1 MPLSKPPPAKD
12 LTCKKRSIRELWTY
26 PALRRKVADVAS
38 QIVRH
43 GGFMKTTCESE
54 KRVPQTWPW
63 TVLWL
68 VAVSLIMNAASAAQ
82 YTVTEC
88 NLNSEMAGHAT
99 PSMSNYA

>member
-38 QIVRH
+38 QTVRH
-43 GGFMKTTCESE
+43 EGFMKTTCESE
-54 KRVPQTWPW
+54 KRVPQTSPS

-68 VAVSLIMNAASAAQ
+68 VALSLMLNAAFAQ
-82 YTVTEC
+82 QDTVTQW
-88 NLNSEMAGHAT
+88 NLNAEKAVLAT
-99 PSMSNYA
+99 PSLSTA